1 MVTYQ
6 IYSVSD
12 KEKVDAEV
20 VEVREV
26 SGSRGVRY
34 QVVGLTPAG
43 KNVSTFCNQQTAEDL
58 RAQLGVAEAPEP
70 SETIELAAE
79 EESTEEVEVS
89 EEEMLDRIVEI
100 EEEADAPLDLEVD
113 EGKAPV
119 IDDKTG
125 ELIETEVFAAE
136 EPVPVEED
144 PGESFDAEHYHLYD
158 ITYSNRITLPVIKKK
173 LKSAG
178 IKPNALYQLD
188 LVPNEDDIVFGIH
201 IKSSDVKAFE
211 KEFNKKD
218 WKGIFERVYGAESF
232 EAEGEAEVEVQEE
245 EQYDEVP
252 DETGGGIS
260 PTPPEEPEESPV
272 AEETEIDI
280 PAGDTSGLVPL
291 SEQIPEGYGPVLGQ
305 QTLQYNF
312 GPMHAE
318 TEGEGAPPGD
328 EYALME
334 QLVRLEEKMDTEGD
348 EEKRVKIEKKI
359 IGIVGQL
366 EDIAS
371 EDADRGRE
379 YDRGQPLYYP
389 DDEDDEGYDLW
400 EQWDAEG
407 EGTLGRKLLIPGI
420 VLGGFALIAAFKPEL
435 VKNLLDNFKKE

>member
-58 RAQLGVAEAPEP
+58 RAQLGATEAPEP
-70 SETIELAAE
+70 DEASETVELAAE
-79 EESTEEVEVS
+79 EESTEEVDPEVS

-113 EGKAPV
+113 EGEAPV
-119 IDDKTG
+119 IDDETG

-136 EPVPVEED
+136 DPVPVEED
-144 PGESFDAEHYHLYD
+144 PGETE
-158 ITYSNRITLPVIKKK
+158 VI
-173 LKSAG
+173 A
-178 IKPNALYQLD
+178 D
-188 LVPNEDDIVFGIH
+188 EDGTVM
-201 IKSSDVKAFE
+201 A
-211 KEFNKKD
+211 
-218 WKGIFERVYGAESF
+218 
-232 EAEGEAEVEVQEE
+232 AEGEAEVEVQEE

-260 PTPPEEPEESPV
+260 PTPPEEPEEAPV

-280 PAGDTSGLVPL
+280 PTGDTSGLVPL

-312 GPMHAE
+312 GPLHAE

-328 EYALME
+328 EYVLME

-348 EEKRVKIEKKI
+348 EDKRVKIEKKI

-407 EGTLGRKLLIPGI
+407 EGGLGRKLLIPGL
-420 VLGGFALIAAFKPEL
+420 VLGGFALIAAFKPDL
-435 VKNLLDNFKKE
+435 VKNLLDSLKKE

>member
-12 KEKVDAEV
+12 KQKVDAEV

-34 QVVGLTPAG
+34 QVVGLTPEG
-43 KNVSTFCNQQTAEDL
+43 KNVSTFCNQQTADDL
-58 RAQLGVAEAPEP
+58 RTQLGTAEAPETTET
-70 SETIELAAE
+70 SETVELAAE
-79 EESTEEVEVS
+79 EESTEEVDPEVS
-89 EEEMLDRIVEI
+89 EEVTVEDAEEVAEVTEDEEEMLDRIVEI
-100 EEEADAPLDLEVD
+100 VEEADAPLDLEVD
-113 EGKAPV
+113 EGEAPV
-119 IDDKTG
+119 IDDETG

-136 EPVPVEED
+136 DDPVPVEED
-144 PGESFDAEHYHLYD
+144 PGDTE
-158 ITYSNRITLPVIKKK
+158 VI
-173 LKSAG
+173 A
-178 IKPNALYQLD
+178 D
-188 LVPNEDDIVFGIH
+188 EDGTVM
-201 IKSSDVKAFE
+201 A
-211 KEFNKKD
+211 
-218 WKGIFERVYGAESF
+218 
-232 EAEGEAEVEVQEE
+232 AEGEAEVEVQEE

-260 PTPPEEPEESPV
+260 PTPPDEPE
-272 AEETEIDI
+272 EETEIEI
-280 PAGDTSGLVPL
+280 PTSDTSGLVPL

-305 QTLQYNF
+305 QTLEYNF

-318 TEGEGAPPGD
+318 TEMAPPGD

-334 QLVRLEEKMDTEGD
+334 QLVRLEEKMGTED
-348 EEKRVKIEKKI
+348 DDEKRTKIEKKI
-359 IGIVGQL
+359 IGIVNAL

-371 EDADRGRE
+371 EDADRSRE

-389 DDEDDEGYDLW
+389 DDEDEEGYELW
-400 EQWDAEG
+400 EQWDSED
-407 EGTLGRKLLIPGI
+407 EGTLGRKLLIPGL

>member
-34 QVVGLTPAG
+34 QVVGLTPEG

-58 RAQLGVAEAPEP
+58 RAQLGTAETPETT
-70 SETIELAAE
+70 ETTETVELAAE
-79 EESTEEVEVS
+79 EESTEEVDPEVS
-89 EEEMLDRIVEI
+89 EEVAVEDDEEVAEVTEDEEEMLDRIVEI

-113 EGKAPV
+113 EGEAPV
-119 IDDKTG
+119 IDDETG

-136 EPVPVEED
+136 DPVPVEED
-144 PGESFDAEHYHLYD
+144 PGETE
-158 ITYSNRITLPVIKKK
+158 VI
-173 LKSAG
+173 A
-178 IKPNALYQLD
+178 D
-188 LVPNEDDIVFGIH
+188 EDGTVM
-201 IKSSDVKAFE
+201 A
-211 KEFNKKD
+211 
-218 WKGIFERVYGAESF
+218 
-232 EAEGEAEVEVQEE
+232 AEGEAEVEVQEE

-260 PTPPEEPEESPV
+260 PTPPEEPEEPPV
-272 AEETEIDI
+272 EEEETEIDI

-305 QTLQYNF
+305 QTLEYNF
-312 GPMHAE
+312 GPLHAE
-318 TEGEGAPPGD
+318 TEMAPPGD

-334 QLVRLEEKMDTEGD
+334 QLVRLEEKMETEDD
-348 EEKRVKIEKKI
+348 EDKRVKIEKKI
-359 IGIVGQL
+359 IGIVDAL

-407 EGTLGRKLLIPGI
+407 EGTLGRKLLIPGL
-420 VLGGFALIAAFKPEL
+420 VLGGFALIAAFKPDL
-435 VKNLLDNFKKE
+435 VKNLLDGFKKE